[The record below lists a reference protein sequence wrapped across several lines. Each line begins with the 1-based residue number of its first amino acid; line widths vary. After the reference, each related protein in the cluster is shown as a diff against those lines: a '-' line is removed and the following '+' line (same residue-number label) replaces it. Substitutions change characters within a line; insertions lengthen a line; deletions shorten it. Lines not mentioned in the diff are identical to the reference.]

1 MEQARLFIAIGISFA
16 VFLVWSIFFAPKP
29 PEQAPERQQ
38 ETAQTDSGAAGE
50 QPVQA
55 QAPAPQE
62 ADQAP
67 LQPEPMVATQPEQA
81 NSQEDR
87 KIRID
92 TDLYRIEISER
103 GAAVKSIVL
112 KNYRET
118 IAEDSEQKE
127 LIDPKTKGGSVLLA
141 YSDSRDYQVENAVF
155 TVDQSLDLIKVE
167 SQPQVV
173 TFRHQTENGVVIEKA
188 YTFHPGS
195 YLFDLDIRLLNRGSQ
210 PVQGQLTLA
219 LRNVMPKDVVRYGFT
234 GPSGLIG
241 GELEQVKLKDLEEK
255 PNIEGDIQWMA
266 IENIYFMTS
275 IIPAKTIAG
284 QMLMDYKDQQLQ
296 NKLAFSTRE
305 LKPDENQEFNFKLF
319 MGPKSL
325 SLLRKLNNDLDRA
338 IDFGWVDFFA
348 KPCLML
354 MNFIYR
360 FIPNYGIAII
370 ILTLITRAMFWPLAN
385 KSYKSMGEMRK
396 LQPLMQEIREK
407 YKDDKTRMN
416 QEMMTLYRTYKV
428 NPMGGCLPMLIQ
440 LPVFF
445 ALYRML
451 YQAIELRHA
460 PFFGWITDLSAPDR
474 LFEFG
479 FKIPFMDPPYGIPV
493 LTIIMGAS
501 MILQQKMTPNPGDPT
516 QAKMMMLMPVIFTVI
531 FINFSSGLVL
541 YWLVSNIF
549 SIAQQYYS
557 QKKSA

>member
-1 MEQARLFIAIGISFA
+1 MEQSRLFIAIGISFL
-16 VFLVWSIFFAPKP
+16 VFFLWMKFFAPKP
-29 PEQAPERQQ
+29 PEQAPETQQ
-38 ETAQTDSGAAGE
+38 ETAKTDSGAPAG
-50 QPVQA
+50 QP
-55 QAPAPQE
+55 APAQQG
-62 ADQAP
+62 AV
-67 LQPEPMVATQPEQA
+67 PEPSPPEPEVVTQPEQPSLQA
-81 NSQEDR
+81 DR

-103 GAAVKSIVL
+103 GAAVRSIVL

-118 IAEDSEQKE
+118 IAADSDPKE
-127 LIDPKTKGGSVLLA
+127 LIDAQTRGGSALLA
-141 YSDSRDYQVENAVF
+141 YSDSRDHRVEKAVF
-155 TVDQSLDLIKVE
+155 TVDQNQDLIKVG
-167 SQPQVV
+167 SQPQVI
-173 TFRHQTENGVVIEKA
+173 TFRHQTDNGVTIEKV
-188 YTFHPGS
+188 YTFHSDS
-195 YLFDLDIRLLNRGSQ
+195 YLIDLAVRIINQGTQPIQGRLMLE
-210 PVQGQLTLA
+210 
-219 LRNVMPKDVVRYGFT
+219 LRNVMSEDAGGYGFA

-241 GELEQVKLKDLEEK
+241 EDLKKVKIKDIEETPKIDGEIRWL
-255 PNIEGDIQWMA
+255 A
-266 IENIYFMTS
+266 IEDRYFMTS
-275 IIPAKTIAG
+275 IIPAKAMAG

-296 NKLAFSTRE
+296 SRLAFNTSE
-305 LKPDENQEFNFKLF
+305 LQPAENQEFNFKMF

-338 IDFGWVDFFA
+338 INFGWVDFFA

-360 FIPNYGIAII
+360 FIPNYGVAII
-370 ILTLITRAMFWPLAN
+370 ILTLITRAMFWPLAQ

-407 YKDDKTRMN
+407 YKDDKARMN
-416 QEMMTLYRTYKV
+416 QEMMTLYRTYKI

-460 PFFGWITDLSAPDR
+460 PFFGWINDLSAPDR

-479 FKIPFMDPPYGIPV
+479 FTIPYMAPPIGIPV

-501 MILQQKMTPNPGDPT
+501 MILQQKMTPTPGDPT
-516 QAKMMMLMPVIFTVI
+516 QAKMMMLMPVVFTFI

>member
-16 VFLVWSIFFAPKP
+16 IFAVWSIFFAPKP
-29 PEQAPERQQ
+29 PEQPPQSQ
-38 ETAQTDSGAAGE
+38 PDTAQTDTGAPAE
-50 QPVQA
+50 QKAPVQ
-55 QAPAPQE
+55 PEVVQE
-62 ADQAP
+62 AS
-67 LQPEPMVATQPEQA
+67 QPEPMMETTAQQPSPKA
-81 NSQEDR
+81 DR
-87 KIRID
+87 KIRVD

-103 GAAVKSIVL
+103 GAAVRSIVL
-112 KNYRET
+112 KNFRET
-118 IAEDSEQKE
+118 IDKDSEQKE
-127 LIDPKTKGGSVLLA
+127 LIDALTRGGSALLG
-141 YSDSRDYQVENAVF
+141 YHDSRDHRLENAIF
-155 TVDQSLDLIKVE
+155 SVDQSQNMIEVG
-167 SQPQVV
+167 SQPQVL
-173 TFRHQTENGVVIEKA
+173 TFRRQTDNGVTIEKA
-188 YTFHPGS
+188 YTFHSDS
-195 YLFDLDIRLLNRGSQ
+195 YLIDLAVRIINQGTQ
-210 PVQGQLTLA
+210 TVQGRLSLA
-219 LRNVMPKDVVRYGFT
+219 LRNVISENAGRYGFA

-241 GELEQVKLKDLEEK
+241 EDLEQVKIKKIEETPK
-255 PNIEGDIQWMA
+255 IEGEIHWVS
-266 IENIYFMTS
+266 IESQYFMTS
-275 IIPAKTIAG
+275 IIPAQAITG
-284 QMLMDYKDQQLQ
+284 QMLMDYQDQQLQ
-296 NKLAFSTRE
+296 NKLAFSTGE
-305 LKPDENQEFNFKLF
+305 LQPAENQEFRFKLF

-325 SLLRKLNNDLDRA
+325 SLLRSLNNDLDRA

-354 MNFIYR
+354 MNFIHR
-360 FIPNYGIAII
+360 FIPNYGVAII
-370 ILTLITRAMFWPLAN
+370 ILTLITRGMFWPLAQ

-407 YKDDKTRMN
+407 YKGDKAKMN
-416 QEMMTLYRTYKV
+416 QEMMTLYKTYKI

-501 MILQQKMTPNPGDPT
+501 MILQQKMTPSPGDPT
-516 QAKMMMLMPVIFTVI
+516 QAKMMMLMPVIFTFI

-549 SIAQQYYS
+549 SIAQQYYT
-557 QKKSA
+557 QKRKA

>member
-16 VFLVWSIFFAPKP
+16 VFFVWSIFFAPKP
-29 PEQAPERQQ
+29 PEQPAQPQQ
-38 ETAQTDSGAAGE
+38 ETAQTDSGA
-50 QPVQA
+50 P
-55 QAPAPQE
+55 
-62 ADQAP
+62 ADQAAP
-67 LQPEPMVATQPEQA
+67 AQQDVVQEPSQPEPMMETQPAQPSA
-81 NSQEDR
+81 KADR
-87 KIRID
+87 KISVD

-112 KNYRET
+112 KNFRET
-118 IAEDSEQKE
+118 IAEDSDQKE
-127 LIDPKTKGGSVLLA
+127 LIDPQTRGGSALLA
-141 YSDSRDYQVENAVF
+141 YRDSRDHRVENAIF
-155 TVDQSLDLIKVE
+155 TVDQSQDLINVG
-167 SQPQVV
+167 SQPQVLK
-173 TFRHQTENGVVIEKA
+173 FRHQTNNGVIIEKV
-188 YTFHPGS
+188 YTFHSGS
-195 YLFDLDIRLLNRGSQ
+195 YLIDLAVRIINQGTQ
-210 PVQGQLTLA
+210 PVQGRLQLA
-219 LRNVMPKDVVRYGFT
+219 LRNVLGEDAGGYGFA

-241 GELEQVKLKDLEEK
+241 EDHEQVKLKKVEETPK
-255 PNIEGDIQWMA
+255 IDGDVRWLA
-266 IENIYFMTS
+266 IEDQYFMTS
-275 IIPAKTIAG
+275 IIPAKAMTG

-296 NKLAFSTRE
+296 NKLAFSTNE
-305 LKPDENQEFNFKLF
+305 LQPAENQEFSFKLF

-325 SLLRKLNNDLDRA
+325 SLLRSLNNDLDRA

-360 FIPNYGIAII
+360 FIPNYGVAII
-370 ILTLITRAMFWPLAN
+370 ILTLITRAMFWPLAQ

-407 YKDDKTRMN
+407 YKGDKAKMN
-416 QEMMTLYRTYKV
+416 QEMMTLYRTYKI

-501 MILQQKMTPNPGDPT
+501 MILQQKMTPAPGDPT
-516 QAKMMMLMPVIFTVI
+516 QAKMMMLMPVIFTFI

-549 SIAQQYYS
+549 SIAQQYYT
-557 QKKSA
+557 QKKQA

>member
-16 VFLVWSIFFAPKP
+16 VFALWSIFLAPKP
-29 PEQAPERQQ
+29 PEQAPQ
-38 ETAQTDSGAAGE
+38 ETAQTEAETAPMIQEPSEPQVAVP
-50 QPVQA
+50 QPRA
-55 QAPAPQE
+55 DEPPAPADVTAPE
-62 ADQAP
+62 AASALP
-67 LQPEPMVATQPEQA
+67 GRTISVE
-81 NSQEDR
+81 N
-87 KIRID
+87 
-92 TDLYRIEISER
+92 DLYRIELSER
-103 GAAVKSIVL
+103 GAAVNSIVL

-118 IAEDSEQKE
+118 IEKDSGRKE
-127 LIDPKTKGGSVLLA
+127 LIHENTYGGSALLF
-141 YSDSRDYQVENAVF
+141 YRDSRDHHTQDALFTMNPSQETIQVG
-155 TVDQSLDLIKVE
+155 
-167 SQPQVV
+167 SQPQTV
-173 TFRHQTENGVVIEKA
+173 TFQHQTDNGVLIEKA
-188 YTFHPGS
+188 YTFRPDT
-195 YLFDLDIRLLNRGSQ
+195 YLIDLDIRITNRETQ
-210 PVQGQLTLA
+210 PVQGQLGIA
-219 LRNVMPKDVVRYGFT
+219 LRNSMKKDAVRYGFV

-241 GELEQVKLKDLEEK
+241 GNLKQVKFKDIEEQPK
-255 PNIEGDIQWMA
+255 IDGDINWVA
-266 IENIYFMTS
+266 IEDLYFMTS
-275 IIPAKTIAG
+275 IIPKQAITG
-284 QMLMDYKDQQLQ
+284 QMLMDYKDDQLQ
-296 NKLAFSTRE
+296 NQLVFGSAE
-305 LKPDENQEFNFKLF
+305 LPPGQMQAYSFKLF

-325 SLLRKLNNDLDRA
+325 SLLRKLNNELDRA
-338 IDFGWVDFFA
+338 INFGWFDFLA

-370 ILTLITRAMFWPLAN
+370 ILTIVTRALFWPLAR
-385 KSYKSMGEMRK
+385 KSYKSMSEMRK
-396 LQPLMQEIREK
+396 LQPIMQEIKEK
-407 YKDDKTRMN
+407 YKDDKAKMN
-416 QEMMTLYRTYKV
+416 QEMMTLYRTYKI

-501 MILQQKMTPNPGDPT
+501 MILQQKMTPTPGDPT

-549 SIAQQYYS
+549 SMAQQYYT
-557 QKKSA
+557 QKKAA

>member
-16 VFLVWSIFFAPKP
+16 VFAVWSIFFAPKP
-29 PEQAPERQQ
+29 PEQPPETQQ
-38 ETAQTDSGAAGE
+38 ETAQTDSGAPADS
-50 QPVQA
+50 A
-55 QAPAPQE
+55 APAQQE
-62 ADQAP
+62 VAQEP
-67 LQPEPMVATQPEQA
+67 SQPEPMMETQPAQP
-81 NSQEDR
+81 SLQPDR
-87 KIRID
+87 SIRID

-118 IAEDSEQKE
+118 IADDSDQKE
-127 LIDPKTKGGSVLLA
+127 LIDAQTRGGSALLG
-141 YSDSRDYQVENAVF
+141 YRDSRDHRVENAVF
-155 TVDQSLDLIKVE
+155 TADQSQDLINVG
-167 SQPQVV
+167 SQPQILK
-173 TFRHQTENGVVIEKA
+173 FRHQTNNGVIIEKV
-188 YTFHPGS
+188 YTFHSGS
-195 YLFDLDIRLLNRGSQ
+195 YLIDLAVRINNQGTE
-210 PVQGQLTLA
+210 PVQGRLMLA
-219 LRNVMPKDVVRYGFT
+219 LRNVLSEDAGGYGFA

-241 GELEQVKLKDLEEK
+241 GDLEQVKLKKVEETPK
-255 PNIEGDIQWMA
+255 IDGDIRWLA
-266 IENIYFMTS
+266 IEDQYFMTS
-275 IIPAKTIAG
+275 IIPAKAMTG
-284 QMLMDYKDQQLQ
+284 QMLMDYKDRQLQ
-296 NKLAFSTRE
+296 NKLAFSTNE
-305 LKPDENQEFNFKLF
+305 LQPAENQEFSFKLF

-325 SLLRKLNNDLDRA
+325 SLLRSLNNDLDRA

-354 MNFIYR
+354 MNFIHR
-360 FIPNYGIAII
+360 FIPNYGVAII
-370 ILTLITRAMFWPLAN
+370 ILTLITRAMFWPLAQ

-407 YKDDKTRMN
+407 YKGDKAKMN
-416 QEMMTLYRTYKV
+416 QEMMTLYRTYKI

-501 MILQQKMTPNPGDPT
+501 MILQQKMTPAPGDPT
-516 QAKMMMLMPVIFTVI
+516 QAKMMMLMPVIFTFI

-549 SIAQQYYS
+549 SIAQQYYT
-557 QKKSA
+557 QKKQA

>member
-16 VFLVWSIFFAPKP
+16 VFAVWSIFFAPKP
-29 PEQAPERQQ
+29 PEQPPETQQ
-38 ETAQTDSGAAGE
+38 ETAQTDSGAPADS
-50 QPVQA
+50 A
-55 QAPAPQE
+55 APAQQE
-62 ADQAP
+62 VAQEP
-67 LQPEPMVATQPEQA
+67 SQPEPMMETQPAQP
-81 NSQEDR
+81 SLQPDR
-87 KIRID
+87 SIRID

-118 IAEDSEQKE
+118 IADDSDQKE
-127 LIDPKTKGGSVLLA
+127 LIDAQTRGGSALLG
-141 YSDSRDYQVENAVF
+141 YRDSRDHRVENAVF
-155 TVDQSLDLIKVE
+155 TADQSQDLINVG
-167 SQPQVV
+167 SQPQILK
-173 TFRHQTENGVVIEKA
+173 FRHQTNNGVIIEKV
-188 YTFHPGS
+188 YTFHSGS
-195 YLFDLDIRLLNRGSQ
+195 YLIDLAVRINNQGTE
-210 PVQGQLTLA
+210 PVQGRLMLA
-219 LRNVMPKDVVRYGFT
+219 LRNVLSEDAGGYGFA

-241 GELEQVKLKDLEEK
+241 GDLEQVKLKKVEETPK
-255 PNIEGDIQWMA
+255 IDGDIRWLA
-266 IENIYFMTS
+266 IEDQYFMTS
-275 IIPAKTIAG
+275 IIPAKAMTG
-284 QMLMDYKDQQLQ
+284 QMLMDYKDRQLQ
-296 NKLAFSTRE
+296 NKLAFSTNE
-305 LKPDENQEFNFKLF
+305 LQPAENQEFSFKLF

-325 SLLRKLNNDLDRA
+325 SLLRSLNNDLDRA

-354 MNFIYR
+354 MNFIHR
-360 FIPNYGIAII
+360 FIPNYGVAII
-370 ILTLITRAMFWPLAN
+370 ILTLITRAMFWPLAQ

-407 YKDDKTRMN
+407 YKGDKAKMN
-416 QEMMTLYRTYKV
+416 QEMMTLYRTYKI

-479 FKIPFMDPPYGIPV
+479 FKIPFMEPPYGIPV

-501 MILQQKMTPNPGDPT
+501 MILQQKMTPAPGDPT
-516 QAKMMMLMPVIFTVI
+516 QAKMMMLMPVIFTFI

-549 SIAQQYYS
+549 SIAQQYYT
-557 QKKSA
+557 QKKQV

>member
-16 VFLVWSIFFAPKP
+16 VFAVWSIFFAPKP
-29 PEQAPERQQ
+29 PEQPPETQQ
-38 ETAQTDSGAAGE
+38 QTAQTESGAPADTAAPTQQE
-50 QPVQA
+50 VA
-55 QAPAPQE
+55 QEPS
-62 ADQAP
+62 
-67 LQPEPMVATQPEQA
+67 QPEPMMETQPAEPSLQP
-81 NSQEDR
+81 ER

-118 IAEDSEQKE
+118 IADDSDQKE
-127 LIDPKTKGGSVLLA
+127 LIDAQTRGGSALLA
-141 YSDSRDYQVENAVF
+141 YRDSRDHRVENAIF
-155 TVDQSLDLIKVE
+155 TVDQSQDLINVG
-167 SQPQVV
+167 SQPQVLK
-173 TFRHQTENGVVIEKA
+173 FRHQTNNGIIIEKV
-188 YTFHPGS
+188 YTFHSGS
-195 YLFDLDIRLLNRGSQ
+195 YLIDLAVRIINQGTQ
-210 PVQGQLTLA
+210 PVQGRLMLA
-219 LRNVMPKDVVRYGFT
+219 LRNVLSEDAGGYGFA

-241 GELEQVKLKDLEEK
+241 GDLEQIKLKKVDET
-255 PNIEGDIQWMA
+255 PNIDGDIRWLA
-266 IENIYFMTS
+266 IEDQYFMTS
-275 IIPAKTIAG
+275 IIPAKAMTG
-284 QMLMDYKDQQLQ
+284 QMLMDYKDRQLQ
-296 NKLAFSTRE
+296 NKLAFSTNE
-305 LKPDENQEFNFKLF
+305 LQPAENQEFRFKLF

-325 SLLRKLNNDLDRA
+325 SLLRSLNNDLDRA

-360 FIPNYGIAII
+360 FIPNYGVAII
-370 ILTLITRAMFWPLAN
+370 ILTLITRAMFWPLAK

-407 YKDDKTRMN
+407 YKGDKAKMN
-416 QEMMTLYRTYKV
+416 QEMMTLYRTYKI

-479 FKIPFMDPPYGIPV
+479 FKIPFMEPPYGIPV

-501 MILQQKMTPNPGDPT
+501 MILQQKMTPAPGDPT
-516 QAKMMMLMPVIFTVI
+516 QAKMMMLMPVIFTFI

>member
-1 MEQARLFIAIGISFA
+1 MEQARLFIAIGLSFA
-16 VFLVWSIFFAPKP
+16 VFFVWSIFFGPKP
-29 PEQAPERQQ
+29 EEQVSQTQQ
-38 ETAQTDSGAAGE
+38 ETTQTDSVEPAEPSAA
-50 QPVQA
+50 
-55 QAPAPQE
+55 APQE
-62 ADQAP
+62 PLQAP
-67 LQPEPMVATQPEQA
+67 SQPQPEVATQPEPDTS
-81 NSQEDR
+81 NDR
-87 KIRID
+87 SVRID
-92 TDLYRIEISER
+92 SDLYRIEISER

-112 KNYRET
+112 KDYRET
-118 IAEDSEQKE
+118 MDKESDQKE
-127 LIDPKTKGGSVLLA
+127 LIDIRTRGGSALVG
-141 YSDSRDYQVENAVF
+141 YRDSRDHRLENAIF
-155 TVDQSLDLIKVE
+155 TVDGNQDRIE
-167 SQPQVV
+167 IGNQPQVV
-173 TFRHQTENGVVIEKA
+173 TFRHQTDNGITIEKA
-188 YTFHPGS
+188 YTFHSGS
-195 YLFDLDIRLLNRGSQ
+195 YLIDLAVRITNQTAQ
-210 PVQGQLTLA
+210 PVQGELSVA
-219 LRNVMPKDVVRYGFT
+219 LRNVMSEDAGGYGFA

-241 GELEQVKLKDLEEK
+241 EKLEQVKLKDVEEI
-255 PNIEGDIQWMA
+255 PNVDGEIRWVA
-266 IENIYFMTS
+266 IEDRYFMTS
-275 IIPAKTIAG
+275 IIPAEAMAG
-284 QMLMDYKDQQLQ
+284 QMVMGYENEQLQ
-296 NKLAFSTRE
+296 NRLVFKTKE
-305 LKPDENQEFNFKLF
+305 LQPADRQEFVFKLF
-319 MGPKSL
+319 NGPKSL
-325 SLLRKLNNDLDRA
+325 SLLRTLNNDLDRA

-348 KPCLML
+348 KPCLLL

-370 ILTLITRAMFWPLAN
+370 ILTLITRAMFWPLAQ

-407 YKDDKTRMN
+407 YKDDKAKMN
-416 QEMMTLYRTYKV
+416 QEMMTLYRTYKI

-479 FKIPFMDPPYGIPV
+479 FKVPFMDPPYGIPV

-501 MILQQKMTPNPGDPT
+501 MILQQKMTPSPGDPT

>member
-16 VFLVWSIFFAPKP
+16 VFFVWSMFFAPQP
-29 PEQAPERQQ
+29 PEQAPKTQQ
-38 ETAQTDSGAAGE
+38 EIAQTNRSEPTDQDA
-50 QPVQA
+50 PVQ
-55 QAPAPQE
+55 QE
-62 ADQAP
+62 IVP
-67 LQPEPMVATQPEQA
+67 TPSQPEPMIETKPKQPGLQP
-81 NSQEDR
+81 DR

-103 GAAVKSIVL
+103 GAAIKSIVL
-112 KNYRET
+112 KNFRET
-118 IAEDSEQKE
+118 IAENSDQKE
-127 LIDPKTKGGSVLLA
+127 LIDAQTRGGSVLLD
-141 YSDSRDYQVENAVF
+141 YRDSRDHRVENAIF
-155 TVDQSLDLIKVE
+155 TADQNQDKVE
-167 SQPQVV
+167 VGSQSQVI
-173 TFRHQTENGVVIEKA
+173 TFRHQTDNGVTIEKA
-188 YTFHPGS
+188 YTFHSSS
-195 YLFDLDIRLLNRGSQ
+195 YLIDLDVRIINRGTH
-210 PVQGQLTLA
+210 PVQGRVAIA
-219 LRNVMPKDVVRYGFT
+219 LRNVMSEDAGGYGFA

-241 GELEQVKLKDLEEK
+241 GDLEQVKIK
-255 PNIEGDIQWMA
+255 NIEETPKIDGKIHWVS
-266 IENIYFMTS
+266 IEGRYFMTS
-275 IIPAKTIAG
+275 LIPAESLDG
-284 QMLMDYKDQQLQ
+284 QMLMDYKDRQLQ
-296 NKLAFSTRE
+296 NSLAFRTNE
-305 LKPDENQEFNFKLF
+305 LQPAENQEFGFKLF

-325 SLLRKLNNDLDRA
+325 SLLRSLNNDLDRA

-360 FIPNYGIAII
+360 FIPNYGVAII
-370 ILTLITRAMFWPLAN
+370 ILTLITRAMFWPLAQ

-407 YKDDKTRMN
+407 YKDDKAKMN
-416 QEMMTLYRTYKV
+416 QEMMTLYRTYKI

-460 PFFGWITDLSAPDR
+460 PFFGWINDLSAPDR

-479 FKIPFMDPPYGIPV
+479 FKIPFMEPPYGIPV

-501 MILQQKMTPNPGDPT
+501 MILQQKMTPAPGDPT

-549 SIAQQYYS
+549 SIAQQYYT
-557 QKKSA
+557 QKKPA

>member
-1 MEQARLFIAIGISFA
+1 MEQARLFIAIGLSFA
-16 VFLVWSIFFAPKP
+16 VFFVWSIFFGPEL
-29 PEQAPERQQ
+29 PEQDSQTQP
-38 ETAQTDSGAAGE
+38 ETAQTDSGAPADPPE
-50 QPVQA
+50 SAQPEAVQA
-55 QAPAPQE
+55 PS
-62 ADQAP
+62 
-67 LQPEPMVATQPEQA
+67 QPEPEIETPPEA
-81 NSQEDR
+81 AESSTDR
-87 KIRID
+87 RIRIE

-112 KNYRET
+112 KDYRET
-118 IAEDSEQKE
+118 MDEGSEQKE
-127 LIDPKTKGGSVLLA
+127 LIDTRTRGGSALLT
-141 YSDSRDYQVENAVF
+141 YHDSRDHRVENAIF
-155 TVDQSLDLIKVE
+155 SIDRNQDQIEVG

-173 TFRHQTENGVVIEKA
+173 TFRHLTDNGITIEKA

-195 YLFDLDIRLLNRGSQ
+195 YLIDLAVRVTNQGEQ
-210 PVQGQLTLA
+210 PVQGRLFLA
-219 LRNVMPKDVVRYGFT
+219 LRNVLSEDAGGYGFA

-241 GELEQVKLKDLEEK
+241 GELEQVKLKDVEET
-255 PNIEGDIQWMA
+255 PNVDGKIRWVA
-266 IENIYFMTS
+266 IEDRYFMTS
-275 IIPAKTIAG
+275 IIPAQALSG

-296 NKLAFSTRE
+296 NRLAFSTKE
-305 LKPDENQEFNFKLF
+305 LQPAEGEAFDFKLF

-370 ILTLITRAMFWPLAN
+370 ILTLITRAMFWPLAQ

-407 YKDDKTRMN
+407 YKDDKAKMN
-416 QEMMTLYRTYKV
+416 QEMMTLYRTYKI

-501 MILQQKMTPNPGDPT
+501 MILQQKMTPSPGDPT

>member
-16 VFLVWSIFFAPKP
+16 VFAVWSIFFAPKP
-29 PEQAPERQQ
+29 PEQPPETQQ
-38 ETAQTDSGAAGE
+38 ETAQTESGAPADT
-50 QPVQA
+50 A
-55 QAPAPQE
+55 APAQQE
-62 ADQAP
+62 VAREP
-67 LQPEPMVATQPEQA
+67 SQPEPMMETQPAEPSLQP
-81 NSQEDR
+81 DR

-118 IAEDSEQKE
+118 IADDSDQKE
-127 LIDPKTKGGSVLLA
+127 LIDAQTRGGSALLA
-141 YSDSRDYQVENAVF
+141 YRDSRDHRVENAIF
-155 TVDQSLDLIKVE
+155 TVDQSQDLVNVG
-167 SQPQVV
+167 SQPQVLK
-173 TFRHQTENGVVIEKA
+173 FRHQTNNGIIIEKV
-188 YTFHPGS
+188 YTFHSGS
-195 YLFDLDIRLLNRGSQ
+195 YLIDLAVRIINQGTQ
-210 PVQGQLTLA
+210 PVQGRLMLA
-219 LRNVMPKDVVRYGFT
+219 LRNVLSEDAGGYGFA

-241 GELEQVKLKDLEEK
+241 EDLEQIKLKKVDET
-255 PNIEGDIQWMA
+255 PNIDGDIRWLA
-266 IENIYFMTS
+266 IEDQYFMTS
-275 IIPAKTIAG
+275 IIPAKAMTG
-284 QMLMDYKDQQLQ
+284 QMLMDYKDRQLQ
-296 NKLAFSTRE
+296 NKLAFSTNE
-305 LKPDENQEFNFKLF
+305 LQPAENQEFRFRLF

-325 SLLRKLNNDLDRA
+325 SLLRSLNNDLDRA

-360 FIPNYGIAII
+360 FIPNYGVAII
-370 ILTLITRAMFWPLAN
+370 ILTLITRAMFWPLAQ

-407 YKDDKTRMN
+407 YKGDKAKMN
-416 QEMMTLYRTYKV
+416 QEMMTLYRTYKI

-479 FKIPFMDPPYGIPV
+479 FKIPFMEPPYGIPV

-501 MILQQKMTPNPGDPT
+501 MILQQKMTPSPGDPT
-516 QAKMMMLMPVIFTVI
+516 QAKMMMLMPVIFTFI

-549 SIAQQYYS
+549 SIAQQYYT
-557 QKKSA
+557 QKKQA

>member
-16 VFLVWSIFFAPKP
+16 VFFVWSIFFAPKP
-29 PEQAPERQQ
+29 PEKAPEPPQ
-38 ETAQTDSGAAGE
+38 ETAQTEPGAPPAAE
-50 QPVQA
+50 QEPPPTA
-55 QAPAPQE
+55 STQAPSPSEPPVTDQPQE
-62 ADQAP
+62 TSLAA
-67 LQPEPMVATQPEQA
+67 ART
-81 NSQEDR
+81 
-87 KIRID
+87 IHID
-92 TDLYRIEISER
+92 TGLYRIELSEH

-118 IAEDSEQKE
+118 IDKDSELKE
-127 LIDPKTKGGSVLLA
+127 LIDAQTRGGSALLA
-141 YSDSRDYQVENAVF
+141 YRDSRDYKIEDADF
-155 TVDQSLDLIKVE
+155 SIDQSQDLINVGSK
-167 SQPQVV
+167 PQVV
-173 TFRHQTENGVVIEKA
+173 TFRHQTENGVIIEKA
-188 YTFHPGS
+188 YTFHSDS
-195 YLFDLDIRLLNRGSQ
+195 YLFDLTVRIVNQGSQ
-210 PVQGQLTLA
+210 PVQGQLSLA
-219 LRNVMPKDVVRYGFT
+219 LRNVMHKDVGRYGFS

-241 GELEQVKLKDLEEK
+241 GELEQVKIKDIDEK
-255 PNIEGDIQWMA
+255 PIIDGDIQWVA
-266 IENIYFMTS
+266 IEDQYFMTS
-275 IIPAKTIAG
+275 IIPAKAMAG
-284 QMLMDYKDQQLQ
+284 QMMLDYKDEQLQ
-296 NKLAFSTRE
+296 NKLAFRTNE
-305 LKPDENQEFNFKLF
+305 LQPAEKQEFNFKLF

-370 ILTLITRAMFWPLAN
+370 ILTLITRGMFWPLAK

-407 YKDDKTRMN
+407 YKGDKARMN
-416 QEMMTLYRTYKV
+416 QEMMNLYRTYKV

-474 LFEFG
+474 LFDFG
-479 FKIPFMDPPYGIPV
+479 VKIPLMEPPYGIPV

-501 MILQQKMTPNPGDPT
+501 MILQQKMTPTPGDPT

-531 FINFSSGLVL
+531 FVNFSSGLVL

-549 SIAQQYYS
+549 SIAQQYYT
-557 QKKSA
+557 QKKSE

>member
-16 VFLVWSIFFAPKP
+16 VFFVWSIFFAPKP
-29 PEQAPERQQ
+29 PEQPSKTQQ
-38 ETAQTDSGAAGE
+38 ETGQTETGAAAE
-50 QPVQA
+50 QTAAEQEIV
-55 QAPAPQE
+55 QAPAK
-62 ADQAP
+62 
-67 LQPEPMVATQPEQA
+67 PEPMAATQPEQPSPPA
-81 NSQEDR
+81 AR
-87 KIRID
+87 TIRVD

-118 IAEDSEQKE
+118 IAEDSAEKE
-127 LIDPKTKGGSVLLA
+127 LIDAQTRGGSALLA
-141 YSDSRDYQVENAVF
+141 YRDSRDHRVQSASF
-155 TVDQSLDLIKVE
+155 TVDQSLDLINVG
-167 SQPQVV
+167 SQPQAIK
-173 TFRHQTENGVVIEKA
+173 FRHQTGNGVIIEKV
-188 YTFHPGS
+188 YTFHSGS
-195 YLFDLDIRLLNRGSQ
+195 YLIDLAVRIINQGTQ
-210 PVQGQLTLA
+210 PVQGRLMLE
-219 LRNVMPKDVVRYGFT
+219 LRNVMSEDAGGYGFA
-234 GPSGLIG
+234 GPSGLIAG
-241 GELEQVKLKDLEEK
+241 SLEQVKLTKIEETPK
-255 PNIEGDIQWMA
+255 IDGEVRWLA
-266 IENIYFMTS
+266 IEDQYFMTS
-275 IIPAKTIAG
+275 IIPDTAMAG
-284 QMLMDYKDQQLQ
+284 QMLMDYNDQQLQ
-296 NKLAFSTRE
+296 NKLAFSTEE
-305 LKPDENQEFNFKLF
+305 LQPTENQEFRFKLF

-325 SLLRKLNNDLDRA
+325 SLLRSLNNDLDRA

-360 FIPNYGIAII
+360 FIPNYGVAII
-370 ILTLITRAMFWPLAN
+370 ILTLITRAMFWPLAQ

-407 YKDDKTRMN
+407 YKGDKAKMN
-416 QEMMTLYRTYKV
+416 QEMMTLYRTYKI

-501 MILQQKMTPNPGDPT
+501 MILQQKMTPSPGDPT
-516 QAKMMMLMPVIFTVI
+516 QAKMMMLMPVIFTFI

-541 YWLVSNIF
+541 YWLISNIF
-549 SIAQQYYS
+549 SIAQQYFT
-557 QKKSA
+557 QKKQA